1 MPTLTLT
8 ASSRASYRGGS
19 WSQTDFVQGYYEN
32 AGGYV
37 YYGHCWFSSG
47 DLTTLGNTING
58 SVVVDKVEF
67 WFKRADT
74 AHGSSAATSVRL
86 HCSSKTSAS
95 GSVSASG
102 YFTNGFLLG
111 AFARGQASWVTI
123 PLAHLNHLLNGYNGF
138 GIYHENVNTSIEY
151 SYYVRMNEMPQLRI
165 TYHYATSSAT
175 FSATSVN
182 AGSSITMYIAAQ
194 SSAYSHTAK
203 WTFGSNTSTQAIS
216 AGVSSSSFSIPLSW
230 LIAIPNSTSGTAT
243 VTLTTLSDSTVVGT
257 VTYSFTITAP
267 SAVVPSLGTFSATR
281 IDGDVPPAWG
291 AYVQSKSKAQV
302 SISGASGIY
311 GSSIAS
317 YTITGAGYSA
327 SSSSLTTGFL
337 LDSGSI
343 SFMGIVTDTRGRMA
357 SASISID
364 VKPYTVPIFSNVA
377 ALRCLS
383 TGSEDDEG
391 TYLKMLAYFA
401 CSSVDGKNSAS
412 CQVQYRQGSNGVLS
426 SAVNLA
432 SGSAAVVGAGSIA
445 VDASY
450 EAVFTLTDAI
460 SAVTRVVDAGSA
472 AYTMHFLSG
481 GAGVAFGKAAEI
493 VNCVEINS
501 EWAFYAGGKNLA
513 AITPAMIG
521 AASSSHAHAL
531 ADCTGTLAVTKGGTG
546 ATTAAA
552 ARTNLG
558 VTLANL
564 GAAASSHSHAASQI
578 TSGTLAADRLPYKFA
593 YGSASVSGSYGAYI
607 YYSGAGFT
615 SVPKVFVNY
624 SKTGSN
630 WTGDNGCLKV
640 HSKTTTQATIIVG
653 GSFSTMRDIDWF
665 AIGLS

>member
-19 WSQTDFVQGYYEN
+19 WAQTDFIQGYYEN
-32 AGGYV
+32 SSGYV

-47 DLTTLGNTING
+47 DLTTLRNTIN
-58 SVVVDKVEF
+58 SAVVVDKVEF

-95 GSVSASG
+95 GSVSASS

-123 PLAHLNHLLNGYNGF
+123 PTTHLNHLLNGYNGF
-138 GIYHENVNTSIEY
+138 GVYHESVNTSYEY
-151 SYYVRMNEMPQLRI
+151 SYYVRMNEMPQLRV
-165 TYHYATSSAT
+165 TYHYANSSAT
-175 FSATSVN
+175 FSATSIN
-182 AGSSITMYIAAQ
+182 AGSAITMYIAAQ

-203 WTFGSNTSTQAIS
+203 WTFGGNTFTQTVSTGVTSTS
-216 AGVSSSSFSIPLSW
+216 YTIPLSW
-230 LIAIPNSTSGTAT
+230 LSAIPNSTSGTAT
-243 VTLTTLSDSTVVGT
+243 VTLTTLSGSTAVGT
-257 VTYSFTITAP
+257 ITYSFTITAP
-267 SAVVPSLGTFSATR
+267 SSVVPSLGTLSASR
-281 IDGDVPPAWG
+281 IDGDVPPTWAV
-291 AYVQSKSKAQV
+291 YVQSKSKAQV
-302 SISGASGIY
+302 TISGAAGIY

-317 YTITGAGYSA
+317 YTITGAGYST
-327 SSSSLTTGFL
+327 SSNSLTTGFL

-364 VKPYTVPIFSNVA
+364 VKAYTAPIFSNVA

-383 TGSEDDEG
+383 SGSEDDEG

-401 CSSVDGKNSAS
+401 CSSVDGKNSVT
-412 CQVQYRQGSNGVLS
+412 CQVQYRQGSNGALS
-426 SAVNLA
+426 SAVSLA
-432 SGSAAVVGAGSIA
+432 NGSAAVVGAGSVA

-460 SAVTRVVDAGSA
+460 SIVTRVVDAGSA

-501 EWAFYAGGKNLA
+501 EWALYAGGKNLA

-521 AASSSHAHAL
+521 AANASHVHAL
-531 ADCTGTLAVTKGGTG
+531 ADCSGTLAVGKGGTG
-546 ATTAAA
+546 ATTAAS
-552 ARTNLG
+552 ARSNLG
-558 VTLANL
+558 ITLANL
-564 GAAASSHSHAASQI
+564 GAAASSHSHAASSI
-578 TSGTLAADRLPYKFA
+578 TSGTLAATRLPFKVA
-593 YGSASVSGSYGAYI
+593 YGSTTVSGSSAVTI

-615 SVPKVFVNY
+615 STPMVFINY

-630 WTGDNGCLKV
+630 WSGDNGCLKAYN
-640 HSKTTTQATIIVG
+640 KTTTSATIVVG
-653 GSFSTMRDIDWF
+653 GSWNTMRNIDWF
-665 AIGLS
+665 AIGT